1 MQFLGRIM
9 RFLLRNEPERT
20 FETYRVQAEEEK
32 RKEEKQLGEKVNSL
46 VMNTLGPN
54 DDEDQDIVESYR
66 QLFKLFDKNDDGSI
80 SVDELGHVFRIH
92 LGKSLSENDLNRII
106 EQVDENQ
113 SKTIEFSEFLTLMAS
128 ETWNEIEKGEIV
140 KAFAVFDRN
149 KDGYVDAQELRF
161 ALCTYGE
168 AMTQQEADEL
178 LAIADLDK
186 NGLIDYNEFQA
197 MMTADEESG
206 DCRQQ

>member
-1 MQFLGRIM
+1 MGNSLR
-9 RFLLRNEPERT
+9 RFAKWCKGHDPLK
-20 FETYRVQAEEEK
+20 AEEERK
-32 RKEEKQLGEKVNSL
+32 KEEQQLGEKVNNL
-46 VMNTLGPN
+46 VMNTLRPSS
-54 DDEDQDIVESYR
+54 DLDTDIVESYR

-92 LGKSLSENDLNRII
+92 LGKSLSEHDLNRII

-113 SKTIEFSEFLTLMAS
+113 SNTIEFSEFLTLMAS
-128 ETWNEIEKGEIV
+128 ETWNEIERGEIV

-149 KDGYVDAQELRF
+149 KDGYVDAEELRF
-161 ALCTYGE
+161 ALCNYGE
-168 AMTQQEADEL
+168 AMTKQEADEL

-186 NGLIDYNEFQA
+186 NGLIDYNEFKT
-197 MMTADEESG
+197 MMTADDSSG